1 MYKGCLVLVFA
12 AIIFLAVIAM
22 LIAFAACFFGI
33 LIAAGFINTIGLIFF
48 IMILLGLTLAF
59 IIKFSSKF

>member
-1 MYKGCLVLVFA
+1 MYKGCLVLIFA

-22 LIAFAACFFGI
+22 LIAFAAWFFGI
-33 LIAAGFINTIGLIFF
+33 LIAAGVINTIGWIFF

>member
-22 LIAFAACFFGI
+22 LIACAAWFFGI
-33 LIAAGFINTIGLIFF
+33 LIAAGFINTIGWIFF